1 MKIALYLGSFNPFH
15 NGHLEVIKTALND
28 FKMDKVVI
36 VPTMQNPWKEEK
48 VLDIDKRIEIINIFV
63 NTSDIVIG
71 HYIDGY
77 YEKYDHGKWIEEEI
91 PVFLDER
98 TYIDSIEKK
107 LIPPYYSY
115 ATLHA
120 LKNKYCNDEIF
131 VLCGEDTIK
140 DIPNWMHGGKIIE
153 DYDFLIVDR
162 PRNSISSSSIREI
175 LRTRNKMDAYYS
187 DEKLARYV
195 SPNVI
200 NLLKKYYE

>member
-15 NGHLEVIKTALND
+15 NGHFNVVKTALDD

-36 VPTMQNPWKEEK
+36 VPTMQNPTKKEK
-48 VLDIDKRIEIINIFV
+48 VLDISKRICIILGYFWEEWIVYNYGFYEWREDPLPIEI
-63 NTSDIVIG
+63 S
-71 HYIDGY
+71 
-77 YEKYDHGKWIEEEI
+77 EIERE
-91 PVFLDER
+91 
-98 TYIDSIEKK
+98 

-120 LKNKYCNDEIF
+120 LKNKYCNDEVF
-131 VLCGEDTIK
+131 VLVGSDTMK
-140 DIPNWMHGGKIIE
+140 DIPNWMHGEKIIE

-162 PRNSISSSSIREI
+162 PRNSISSSSIREM

-195 SPNVI
+195 STNVI
-200 NLLKKYYE
+200 NLLKKYYG